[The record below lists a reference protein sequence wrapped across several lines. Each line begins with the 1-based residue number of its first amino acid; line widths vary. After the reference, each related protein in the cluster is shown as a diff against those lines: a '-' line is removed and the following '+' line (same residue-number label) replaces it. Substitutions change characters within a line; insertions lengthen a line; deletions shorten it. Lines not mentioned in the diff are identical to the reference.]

1 VKIFRPQ
8 VARRCEKITAT
19 DDSGIA
25 EAVDRVVEF
34 LQSKEL
40 L

>member
-8 VARRCEKITAT
+8 VARECEKIAAT

-25 EAVDRVVEF
+25 EAADRVIAF
-34 LQSKEL
+34 LQTKEL